1 MLTMTE
7 DAAATE
13 TSEPLTRSERTVA
26 PPEIKTRE
34 VNRNGDKPSVKPE
47 PQTHPGPPKSFIRE
61 YFESG
66 LVTIIMALFGMTFIV
81 QAVKV
86 PTGSMQNTITI
97 GDHLLVNKF
106 IFAPGAS
113 LPFLPQRAIKRGDI
127 IVFKYPGNPNDPM
140 GDRRPDNTP
149 HKTNY
154 VKRVIGLPFERIV
167 VRGDRVFVNGQ
178 ELPEYRFH
186 AQDHEDDLTTRDRDE
201 KNKQLDI
208 FPDQAARKGEP
219 YSVFYSDN
227 RELDDPSKE
236 FVVPADHY
244 FVMGD
249 NRNNSQD
256 SRVWGFVPRDQ
267 VVGRAM
273 FVYWSYDESAPP
285 SGYGFLG
292 DFFKNTRWNRTGT
305 LVK

>member
-1 MLTMTE
+1 MT
-7 DAAATE
+7 DDSATTG
-13 TSEPLTRSERTVA
+13 TSEPLARASSTVT
-26 PPEIKTRE
+26 PIEIKARE
-34 VNRNGDKPSVKPE
+34 TSRNGDKPSIKTE
-47 PQTHPGPPKSFIRE
+47 PRTHPGPPKSFIRE

-66 LVTIIMALFGMTFIV
+66 VVTIIMALFGMTFIV

-113 LPFLPQRAIKRGDI
+113 LPFLPQRQIKRGDI
-127 IVFKYPGNPNDPM
+127 IVFKYPGNPRDQS

-149 HKTNY
+149 FKTNY
-154 VKRVIGLPFERIV
+154 VKRVIGLPNERISI
-167 VRGDRVFVNGQ
+167 RGEQVIVNGQ

-186 AQDHEDDLTTRDRDE
+186 AQDHNDDPTTSDRDE
-201 KNKQLDI
+201 KNKPLDI
-208 FPDQAARKGEP
+208 LSQQPPHKGEP
-219 YSVFYSDN
+219 YNVFYSED
-227 RELDDPSKE
+227 RELDDPLKE
-236 FVVPADHY
+236 FVVPANSY

-256 SRVWGFVPRDQ
+256 SRVWGFVPRDL

-273 FVYWSYDESAPP
+273 FVYWSYMEDAPS
-285 SGYGFLG
+285 SGNFLV
-292 DFFKNTRWNRTGT
+292 DFFRNTRWNRTGT
-305 LVK
+305 MIK